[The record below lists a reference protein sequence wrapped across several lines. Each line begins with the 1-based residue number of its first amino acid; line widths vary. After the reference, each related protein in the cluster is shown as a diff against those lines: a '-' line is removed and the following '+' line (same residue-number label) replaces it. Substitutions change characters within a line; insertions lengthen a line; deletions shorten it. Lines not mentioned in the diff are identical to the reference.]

1 LTATAGV
8 RLPRLGA
15 SEWWRQINWIDA
27 VSLFLPLVALAL
39 LAVRGIDVHS
49 LWRDEIASVVAA
61 KHAVGELVVIVGR
74 DRDKVDLPNM
84 ATYYLFLHFWLWL
97 GETEARIR
105 ALSLLAA
112 VATVVPVYL
121 LARRIRGRL
130 AAAVAAGIF
139 ALHPFVIVYAIE
151 ARGYA
156 LSMLVVATLTLL
168 LVVGVERRSPWA
180 WLAYGIVAALG
191 IYVHLFVVLTIG
203 AHGLWALATR
213 SIPPWR
219 LALLAAL
226 PIAVAAAPLP
236 AIAAQYGGSQDWIDP
251 ISVGQV
257 AVAITVMGGGV
268 LVLLAT
274 GALSAVAVVAMR
286 RDRLVWLLVA
296 TLLVPIVGAVLISFA
311 KPLILARYF
320 VVCLPP
326 LATLAGV
333 GVASLRP
340 GLHGTVAIAVL
351 AVVMVTAVPSAYRD
365 RHEQDWRSLGAWI
378 AAEARPGDRLVV
390 RQWGEQPVTYYL
402 EREGARRWPA
412 VATAR
417 NVMRHPTSRVWLVLS
432 VEPGV
437 PEDAV
442 VQRLGAT
449 HDTVERRAFGERVT
463 ALLLEPSGG

>member
-1 LTATAGV
+1 L
-8 RLPRLGA
+8 
-15 SEWWRQINWIDA
+15 RQIDWIDA
-27 VSLFLPLVALAL
+27 VSLFLPLVALAF
-39 LAVRGIDVHS
+39 LAVRGIDAHS

-61 KHAVGELVVIVGR
+61 KHSVGELVVIVGR
-74 DRDKVDLPNM
+74 DREKVDLPNM
-84 ATYYLFLHFWLWL
+84 ASYYLVLHFWLWL

-121 LARRIRGRL
+121 LARRIGGRT
-130 AAAVAAGIF
+130 AAAVAAGVF
-139 ALHPFVIVYAIE
+139 ALHPFVIVYSME

-168 LVVGVERRSPWA
+168 LVVGVEGRSPWA

-213 SIPPWR
+213 SLPSWR
-219 LALLAAL
+219 LALLAAV

-236 AIAAQYGGSQDWIDP
+236 AIAAEYGGSQDWIDP
-251 ISVGQV
+251 ISLGQV
-257 AVAITVMGGGV
+257 AVAITVMAGGA
-268 LVLLAT
+268 LVLIAT
-274 GALSAVAVVAMR
+274 GTLSAAAAVTLR
-286 RDRLVWLLVA
+286 RDRRVWLLVG
-296 TLLVPIVGAVLISFA
+296 TLLVPIVGAVLISFV

-333 GVASLRP
+333 GAASLRP
-340 GLHGTVAIAVL
+340 GMPRAAAIGVL
-351 AVVMVTAVPSAYRD
+351 AGVMVVAAPSAYRD
-365 RHEQDWRSLGAWI
+365 RHEQDWRSLGSWI
-378 AAEARPGDRLVV
+378 ASEARPGDRLVV

-402 EREGARRWPA
+402 GREGARRWPV

-417 NVMRHPTSRVWLVLS
+417 YVMNHPTTRVWLVLS

-442 VQRLGAT
+442 VEQLEAT

-463 ALLLEPSGG
+463 ALLLVPSSG